1 MKNNKDSKTV
11 IDFGR
16 EWGRFNQEFASEQLI
31 DIYKAYF
38 SIFPFE
44 MINKN
49 SQGFDMGCG
58 SGRWAKYMAPKVGK
72 LYCIDPSLEA
82 LNVAKKNLSS
92 FNNCVFER
100 TTADSFSVPSCSLD
114 FGYSLG
120 VLHHVPNTQ
129 SALNKCVE
137 KLKPGSPFLLYLYYN
152 FDNRGDLFFTIWKL
166 SDFFRKIISK
176 SPFFLKTFICDVLAF
191 FIYLPFARASLFF
204 SSLGYSV
211 RNIPLSYYRDKSF
224 YVMRTDSL
232 DRFGTRLEKRFS
244 RKEIESIML
253 KSGLTRIKFSEEEPF
268 WTAVGIKKSE
278 EN

>member
-1 MKNNKDSKTV
+1 MKNNKDIKTV
-11 IDFGR
+11 QDFGK
-16 EWGRFNQEFASEQLI
+16 EWGRFNQELVSEQLI
-31 DIYKAYF
+31 DIYKDYF

-82 LNVAKKNLSS
+82 LSVAKKNLST
-92 FNNCVFER
+92 FNNCIFENS
-100 TTADSFSVPSCSLD
+100 TADSFSIPSHSLD

-152 FDNRGDLFFTIWKL
+152 FDNRGYLFFTIWKF
-166 SDFFRKIISK
+166 SNFFRKIISK

-191 FIYLPFARASLFF
+191 FIYLPLAKVSLFL
-204 SSLGYSV
+204 SSLGFNV

-232 DRFGTRLEKRFS
+232 DRFGTSLEKRFS
-244 RKEIESIML
+244 KKEIELMMV
-253 KSGLTRIKFSEEEPF
+253 KSGLSRIKFSEEEPF